1 MVIQRAPGS
10 RFPGEALP
18 QAVGTLVLV
27 EDRASAEAAIPFAR
41 AMNGPKATLALA
53 LVEPEPDPMSPSFP
67 PAWLPQL
74 PGVAEGDV
82 RATFI
87 AESGYGA
94 CIDSAIAHF
103 QPGFLLLLPAQ
114 EHIGA
119 PAIAR
124 LVASPPCPAAV
135 LSRPPTNLDAMK
147 VLIATDE
154 ANPGETARRSLYTF
168 VNTFAAEATFL
179 TVAPAKATPEQ
190 TAAAQD
196 RITNLVKERGV
207 EVPARALV
215 TSARSLEA
223 GILEELNANDYDLLI
238 AEAPRSG
245 LVLTLSERVLPPRL
259 VTHETPAFIYTQ
271 QAPFRVRTFM
281 RAWNVIYHL
290 VPSLSE
296 SERVAVYS
304 QVRRNSRSDADFYIM
319 LLLSVAIASFGLLL
333 DSAAVVIGAMIVAP
347 LMQPIVGIGMS
358 VAVGN
363 FALGRVA
370 FPTAVKGVF
379 ASVVLA
385 IVIGWALPP
394 ESVTGQMASR
404 GSPGILDLL
413 VAIAAGAAGAYAIGR
428 KNVASSA
435 AGVAIAVALV
445 PPLATAGLG
454 IALPNGPLATGAI
467 LLFVTNFAAIAASS
481 ALVFLWMGF
490 KPQVDSVTR
499 SVFFARG
506 ATALAACVGV
516 VFIGLLAFQQAGESR
531 FALRVNDATQS
542 AIDVYEPDATVT
554 ETTYREVRGILEV
567 TATVQTNDPDQLRL
581 NSFAIQNGIASELE
595 RPVLLT
601 LRVAETIQGPTPRAV
616 PNETEDAGDD

>member
-1 MVIQRAPGS
+1 MVIQRAPGA
-10 RFPGEALP
+10 RFRGESLP

-41 AMNGPKATLALA
+41 AMNGPKATLAIA
-53 LVEPEPDPMSPSFP
+53 LVEPEPDPMAPSFP
-67 PAWLPQL
+67 PDWLPEL
-74 PGVAEGDV
+74 PGVAEGSV

-94 CIDSAIAHF
+94 CIDAAIAHF
-103 QPGFLLLLPAQ
+103 PPGFLLIIPSEKHLA
-114 EHIGA
+114 A
-119 PAIAR
+119 PAIGR
-124 LVASPPCPAAV
+124 LVASPPCRAAV
-135 LSRPPTNLDAMK
+135 INRPPTNLEAMK
-147 VLIATDE
+147 VLIATDDS
-154 ANPGETARRSLYTF
+154 NPDETARHSLYTF
-168 VNTFAAEATFL
+168 VNSFAAEATFL
-179 TVAPAKATPEQ
+179 TVVPSRATPEQ
-190 TAAAQD
+190 TLAAQE
-196 RITNLVKERGV
+196 RVSKVVKERGV
-207 EVPARALV
+207 EIPARALV
-215 TSARSLEA
+215 TSARSLEG

-259 VTHETPAFIYTQ
+259 VSHRTPAFIYTQ
-271 QAPFRVRTFM
+271 QAPFGVRTFM
-281 RAWNVIYHL
+281 RAWNVIYRI

-296 SERVAVYS
+296 SERLSVYS
-304 QVRRNSRSDADFYIM
+304 QVRRNSRGDADFYIM
-319 LLLSVAIASFGLLL
+319 LMLSVAIASFGLLQ

-358 VAVGN
+358 VAVGS
-363 FALGRVA
+363 FALGRIA
-370 FPTAVKGVF
+370 LPTAVKGVL
-379 ASVVLA
+379 AAIILA

-394 ESVTGQMASR
+394 EGITDQMASR

-428 KNVASSA
+428 KNVASSV

-454 IALPNGPLATGAI
+454 IALTNGPLATGAFI
-467 LLFVTNFAAIAASS
+467 LFITNFAAIAASS

-490 KPQVDSVTR
+490 KPHVDSVTR

-531 FALRVNDATQS
+531 FTLRVNEAVES
-542 AIDVYEPDATVT
+542 AIEVYEPDATVA
-554 ETTYREVRGILEV
+554 ETTFKEVRGILEV
-567 TATVQTNDPDQLRL
+567 TATVQTNDPDRLRF
-581 NSFAIQNGIASELE
+581 NSFGIQNAIAIDLE
-595 RPVLLT
+595 RTVLLT
-601 LRVAETIQGPTPRAV
+601 LRVAETIQAPTPRIM
-616 PNETEDAGDD
+616 PTPESQDD

>member
-18 QAVGTLVLV
+18 QSVGTLVLV

-41 AMNGPKATLALA
+41 AMNGPKATLAIA

-67 PAWLPQL
+67 PAWLPQI
-74 PGVAEGDV
+74 PEIAEGSV

-94 CIDSAIAHF
+94 CIDAAIAHF
-103 QPGFLLLLPAQ
+103 SPGFLIIMPTEKHLA
-114 EHIGA
+114 A

-135 LSRPPTNLDAMK
+135 LSRPPTNLEAMK
-147 VLIATDE
+147 VLLATDE
-154 ANPGETARRSLYTF
+154 ANPNEVARRSLYTF

-179 TVAPAKATPEQ
+179 TVVPAKATPEQ
-190 TAAAQD
+190 TKAAQE
-196 RITNLVKERGV
+196 RIAKLVEERGL
-207 EVPARALV
+207 EIPARALV
-215 TSARSLEA
+215 TSARTLEA

-245 LVLTLSERVLPPRL
+245 LVLTLSERVLPARL
-259 VTHETPAFIYTQ
+259 VTHKTPAFIYTQ

-281 RAWNVIYHL
+281 RAWNVIYRI

-304 QVRRNSRSDADFYIM
+304 QVRRNSRGDADFYIM
-319 LLLSVAIASFGLLL
+319 LLLSVAIAAFGLLQ

-363 FALGRVA
+363 FALGRIA
-370 FPTAVKGVF
+370 LPTAIKGVL
-379 ASVVLA
+379 AAVILA
-385 IVIGWALPP
+385 IAIGWALPP
-394 ESVTGQMASR
+394 DSATDQMAAR

-445 PPLATAGLG
+445 PPLSTVGLG
-454 IALPNGPLATGAI
+454 IALSDRSLAGGAA

-490 KPQVDSVTR
+490 KPQVDAVTR

-506 ATALAACVGV
+506 ATVLAGCVGV

-531 FALRVNDATQS
+531 FALRVTEATEA
-542 AIDVYEPDATVT
+542 AIEVFEPDATVA
-554 ETTYREVRGILEV
+554 ETTYDEVRGILEI
-567 TATVQTNDPDQLRL
+567 TATVQTNDPDQLRF
-581 NSFAIQNGIASELE
+581 NSFAIQNRIAADLE
-595 RPVLLT
+595 RTVLLT

-616 PNETEDAGDD
+616 EPAGTEGD